1 MYIFQAETDSVGNLL
16 DDDGT
21 PLVGKNPTEQYMSDP
36 EVSQAIN
43 GRQNLTRNARK
54 AELEKEKAAKIHE
67 LLKMNL
73 PNLADKLQKQKNCT
87 LKKGYPPLIELG
99 KQNRIMQQEFGANS
113 VKNKATGSN
122 SSELYI
128 YHFFKR

>member
-1 MYIFQAETDSVGNLL
+1 MPDA
-16 DDDGT
+16 
-21 PLVGKNPTEQYMSDP
+21 

-54 AELEKEKAAKIHE
+54 ADLEKEKAAKIE
-67 LLKMNL
+67 QLLKMNL
-73 PNLADKLQKQKNCT
+73 PNVAAKLRSKENYNS
-87 LKKGYPPLIELG
+87 KKGYSPLIELG